1 MFVYVE
7 KQNAAKWPLGHTDL
21 EVALWMLFGEHP
33 VSCFDIFLVAP
44 IKLSQFL
51 QEMKRGLMDLSW
63 DRMIK
68 AHRVKR
74 EGENTSHAISH
85 LLGTL
90 RGLLCAV

>member
-1 MFVYVE
+1 M
-7 KQNAAKWPLGHTDL
+7 GDTDL
-21 EVALWMLFGEHP
+21 EVALWMQFGEHP

-63 DRMIK
+63 DCMIK

-74 EGENTSHAISH
+74 EGGKHITCNFTFIRDFKRLVVRCVAGMKTVLFKS
-85 LLGTL
+85 
-90 RGLLCAV
+90 

>member
-1 MFVYVE
+1 M
-7 KQNAAKWPLGHTDL
+7 GDTDL
-21 EVALWMLFGEHP
+21 EAALWTLFGDHP
-33 VSCFDIFLVAP
+33 VSFFDIFLVAP

-74 EGENTSHAISH
+74 EREKTHHMQFHIY
-85 LLGTL
+85 
-90 RGLLCAV
+90 

>member
-1 MFVYVE
+1 ML
-7 KQNAAKWPLGHTDL
+7 QSGHWGDTDL
-21 EVALWMLFGEHP
+21 EVAWWMMFGEHP

-63 DRMIK
+63 DCMIK

-74 EGENTSHAISH
+74 E
-85 LLGTL
+85 
-90 RGLLCAV
+90 RGKTHHMQFHIY